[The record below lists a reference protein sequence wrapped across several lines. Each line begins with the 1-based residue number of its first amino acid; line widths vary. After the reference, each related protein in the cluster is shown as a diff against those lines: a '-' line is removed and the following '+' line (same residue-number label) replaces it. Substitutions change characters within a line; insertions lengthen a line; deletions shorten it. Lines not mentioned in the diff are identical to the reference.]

1 MIRPW
6 KEGRSSFRHGAH
18 VSAVARM
25 DDGKQ
30 TYILGDTGRAGLH
43 NLSNGDS
50 MNAPQKKWTQ
60 IRILH
65 RRYWDTHSQMLHY
78 VQVSPTHFHE

>member
-6 KEGRSSFRHGAH
+6 REGRSSFRHGAH

-50 MNAPQKKWTQ
+50 MNAPVRRNKKGARCQPLTTGLGNLDPEAVL
-60 IRILH
+60 RP
-65 RRYWDTHSQMLHY
+65 SQ
-78 VQVSPTHFHE
+78 SRP